1 MNSNTIVTIEGNI
14 GCGKSTI
21 LNCIK
26 EYNSNANVPI
36 ILVKEPVDEWENIKD
51 NTGKSI
57 LQLFYENPHEYAF
70 SFQMMAYISRLNN
83 LKKAIMENTN
93 SIIVTERSLLT
104 DKFVF
109 AKMLKDDN
117 KIKDVDYAIYLNWF
131 DTFSQDFPVHKV
143 IFMNS
148 TPTTCY
154 DRISRRSRTGENNIT
169 FDYLKNCHKYHDKM
183 MENYCNMLNTENIYI
198 FNAEYDNLQSSSN
211 HIEEFY
217 KMMKFILNN
226 A

>member
-26 EYNSNANVPI
+26 EYNSNAIVPI

-131 DTFSQDFPVHKV
+131 NTFSQDFPVHKV
-143 IFMNS
+143 IYMNS

-211 HIEEFY
+211 HIEEFF
-217 KMMKFILNN
+217 KMMQFILNN

>member
-21 LNCIK
+21 LNCIQ

>member
-51 NTGKSI
+51 AAGKSI

-154 DRISRRSRTGENNIT
+154 DRISRRSRTGESNIT

-183 MENYCNMLNTENIYI
+183 MENYCKMLNTENIYI
-198 FNAEYDNLQSSSN
+198 FNAEYDNLQSNSN

>member
-1 MNSNTIVTIEGNI
+1 MNSNTIITIEGNI

-21 LNCIK
+21 LNCIN
-26 EYNSNANVPI
+26 EYNNHTDIPI
-36 ILVKEPVDEWENIKD
+36 ILVEEPVDEWENIKD
-51 NTGKSI
+51 DTGKTI

-104 DKFVF
+104 DKLVF

-117 KIKDVDYAIYLNWF
+117 KIKGVDYAVYLNWF
-131 DTFSQDFPVHKV
+131 DTFSKDFPVDKV
-143 IFMNS
+143 IYMNS
-148 TPTTCY
+148 SPETCY
-154 DRISRRSRTGENNIT
+154 NRISRRSRTGENNIT
-169 FDYLKNCHKYHDKM
+169 LDYLSNCHKYHENM
-183 MENYCNMLNTENIYI
+183 MDNYCQMIKPENIYI
-198 FNAEYDNLQSSSN
+198 FNAEYDSFQTASHHL
-211 HIEEFY
+211 EEFY